1 MLYKNV
7 VPDEAYRLLKEIMQ
21 DEKFNDFVLV
31 GGTSLALRIGHRKS
45 IDLDLFTKNDINVSD
60 IDFYLK
66 EKYNFIKKYEESNT
80 LKGYIDGVFIDCIKY
95 KYLNI
100 ENTEIGITGLT
111 NKEIVELH
119 TTDNYGK
126 IIINNPTI
134 SIITLMIVNENLSF
148 FSQIELTEE
157 NINSNEVLTV
167 TFDDYIFTK

>member
-1 MLYKNV
+1 MK
-7 VPDEAYRLLKEIMQ
+7 
-21 DEKFNDFVLV
+21 
-31 GGTSLALRIGHRKS
+31 
-45 IDLDLFTKNDINVSD
+45 
-60 IDFYLK
+60 
-66 EKYNFIKKYEESNT
+66 IKKIS
-80 LKGYIDGVFIDCIKY
+80 LIIGILVLFVGIIFIGIFTFNNKINNSKKNITNDKVVILCLDEFGTY
-95 KYLNI
+95 I

>member
-1 MLYKNV
+1 MK
-7 VPDEAYRLLKEIMQ
+7 
-21 DEKFNDFVLV
+21 
-31 GGTSLALRIGHRKS
+31 
-45 IDLDLFTKNDINVSD
+45 
-60 IDFYLK
+60 
-66 EKYNFIKKYEESNT
+66 IKKIS
-80 LKGYIDGVFIDCIKY
+80 LIIGILVLFVGIIFIGIFTFNNKINNSKKNITNDKVVILCLDEFGTY
-95 KYLNI
+95 I

-157 NINSNEVLTV
+157 NINSNEVLTA

>member
-1 MLYKNV
+1 MKIKKISL
-7 VPDEAYRLLKEIMQ
+7 IIGI
-21 DEKFNDFVLV
+21 FVLFAGIIFV
-31 GGTSLALRIGHRKS
+31 GIFTFNNKINNLKKNITNDKVVILCLDEFGT
-45 IDLDLFTKNDINVSD
+45 
-60 IDFYLK
+60 Y
-66 EKYNFIKKYEESNT
+66 
-80 LKGYIDGVFIDCIKY
+80 
-95 KYLNI
+95 I
-100 ENTEIGITGLT
+100 ENTEIGITGLS